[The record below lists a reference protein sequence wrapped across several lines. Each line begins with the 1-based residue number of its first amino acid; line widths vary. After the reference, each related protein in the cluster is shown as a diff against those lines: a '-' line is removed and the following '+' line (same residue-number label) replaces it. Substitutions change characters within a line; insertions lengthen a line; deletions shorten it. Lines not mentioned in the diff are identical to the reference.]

1 MNFQVH
7 AVVEAE
13 GRVGK
18 VAWANVHLESLR
30 LYNTKGDLQTRTSY
44 IPPGFPAM
52 VEV

>member
-7 AVVEAE
+7 AVVE